1 MNFAPSI
8 KRNRAVRE
16 VGQITMCVGVIA
28 YNQLMLVF
36 QRKSIIMQT
45 HEYFIPGKM
54 PLPVAG
60 ESVDNYMNAPLA
72 STLDVALPPGMRQV
86 MPFGR
91 VKLQPSE
98 VCPRNFIIFD
108 QTNQQSRM
116 MFHPAVTYKF
126 NTPGFD
132 FQATCPQDF
141 EKGKVNQPER
151 DLSSPFEEDS
161 NDIAALLSLEMD
173 DELEDSM
180 DEEEVS
186 TARTHDNYES
196 TSDTCSSYCSKPSKK
211 RLSSSLEKSAGT
223 RGDHKKQQEMKR
235 MVNMLRRIV
244 PGGGNQMDAVAVLD
258 EAVKYLKSLKVEV
271 EQFGVGP

>member
-1 MNFAPSI
+1 
-8 KRNRAVRE
+8 
-16 VGQITMCVGVIA
+16 
-28 YNQLMLVF
+28 
-36 QRKSIIMQT
+36 MQT
-45 HEYFIPGKM
+45 HEYFVPEKM
-54 PLPVAG
+54 ALTLAG

-72 STLDVALPPGMRQV
+72 STLDVALPPGVRQT

-108 QTNQQSRM
+108 QTNQQSRI
-116 MFHPAVTYKF
+116 MFHPAMTYRF

-132 FQATCPQDF
+132 TQATYPQDF
-141 EKGKVNQPER
+141 EKSKVNQMER
-151 DLSSPFEEDS
+151 DLQSPFEEDS

-173 DELEDSM
+173 DESEDNM

-196 TSDTCSSYCSKPSKK
+196 TLDTCSSYCSKSSKR
-211 RLSSSLEKSAGT
+211 RLSSSLEKSAGAT
-223 RGDHKKQQEMKR
+223 GDCNTERKHQEMKR
-235 MVNMLRRIV
+235 MVKMLRRIV
-244 PGGGNQMDAVAVLD
+244 PGGGNQMDAVTVLD